1 MVNKEILNNNEITLY
16 TIARSLDNITKTLG
30 NFATKED
37 LKQFA
42 TKDDLKQFATK
53 DDLKQFATKDDLK
66 QFATKDDLKQFATK
80 DDLKQFAT
88 KKDLEQFA
96 TKKDLADAFA
106 RLEYLIDSLAITTTR
121 EISKL
126 SDRIDLL
133 EQRFDTLEQKVDRN
147 HAYSVNQID
156 NILTHYTRREEHK
169 YHEERLKKLERK
181 AFA

>member
-1 MVNKEILNNNEITLY
+1 MNSSQEDYKEYNLVVNKEILNNEITLY

-30 NFATKED
+30 NFATK
-37 LKQFA
+37 
-42 TKDDLKQFATK
+42 DDLKQFATK
-53 DDLKQFATKDDLK
+53 DDLKQFATKKDLE
-66 QFATKDDLKQFATK
+66 QFATKKDLE
-80 DDLKQFAT
+80 QFAT

-126 SDRIDLL
+126 SDRIDSL
-133 EQRFDTLEQKVDRN
+133 EQRLDTLEQKVDRN

-156 NILTHYTRREEHK
+156 NILTHYTRREEYK
-169 YHEERLKKLERK
+169 YHEERLKKIERK
-181 AFA
+181 VFV